1 MASHTAH
8 RDYGRIDDIEL
19 LEWCSLCEPLRL
31 GYHLPLYHR
40 VYQLLRRARIRRSRV
55 RLLTSQG
62 RCHSGLHVCGTTP
75 IIATLCSLLISTSHS
90 IFCLV
95 IDVGGGPTHH
105 YYGAHTWDNPGAFAN
120 GFKGVCSVFV
130 TAAFSFGG
138 TELVGLAA
146 AETENPRLALPTAI
160 KQVFWRICLVS
171 LPFLQY
177 EAVVRKFH

>member
-1 MASHTAH
+1 MQWLVTLPIEIMAASMTLNYWSGA
-8 RDYGRIDDIEL
+8 RSVNPCVWVTIFLFTIVSINFFGVRGYGEAEFAFSI
-19 LEWCSLCEPLRL
+19 
-31 GYHLPLYHR
+31 
-40 VYQLLRRARIRRSRV
+40 VKV
-55 RLLTSQG
+55 
-62 RCHSGLHVCGTTP
+62 V
-75 IIATLCSLLISTSHS
+75 ATLGFMCAVPLQFIAILSSLLISTTHS

-95 IDVGGGPTHH
+95 VDVGGGPTHH

-160 KQVFWRICLVS
+160 KQVFWRICLVG
-171 LPFLQY
+171 LPFL
-177 EAVVRKFH
+177 